1 MPTGRGSGV
10 AKAYT
15 AKKASE
21 SMHKRQ
27 DMAKNAVK
35 RPAQA
40 VLKTT
45 RKGSR

>member
-15 AKKASE
+15 AIKASDANL
-21 SMHKRQ
+21 KRQ
-27 DMAKNAVK
+27 DTAKNMIRK
-35 RPAQA
+35 PAQN

-45 RKGSR
+45 RRGGK